1 MGNTGKNC
9 KAAPDASGISVKQES
24 TLLNFPEELQRFAFT
39 HYTFHEALL
48 QTAASS
54 FLNNIGYCQ
63 YFWNS
68 RLLHQSRRED
78 KVFISGR
85 GSWVL
90 APLDQLLPKQPSI
103 QSGKPLFS
111 WETFLFSFLNY
122 YPMNFA
128 SLRSDKGKKK
138 ATKIIRGLEHLPY
151 EEQLRDLG

>member
-1 MGNTGKNC
+1 MGNTGNNC

-39 HYTFHEALL
+39 HDTFHEALL

-68 RLLHQSRRED
+68 RLLHQSRREG
-78 KVFISGR
+78 KVFTSGHS
-85 GSWVL
+85 SWVL
-90 APLDQLLPKQPSI
+90 APLHQLLPKQPNI

-111 WETFLFSFLNY
+111 WETLLFSFLTIT
-122 YPMNFA
+122 PWI
-128 SLRSDKGKKK
+128 SLHWGLIRGKKK